1 MYLRLLLRQSHRF
14 ELGITEDEYNYLTKN
29 KTKNALLKTVFY
41 IDEFGFIDL
50 P

>member
-14 ELGITEDEYNYLTKN
+14 ELGIADDNYLTKT
-29 KTKNALLKTVFY
+29 KTTNALLDTAFY